1 MFLRMPAVAQKIVE
15 NPADFMIMHQFDIKI
30 LIMVLIL

>member
-1 MFLRMPAVAQKIVE
+1 MCLRLSADMQKIVE